1 MFRIL
6 VTDGMEKGAVQKLRD
21 LDYEVVEKFYEL
33 DELKEKVK
41 EFDCLVVRSATKV
54 RKDIIDEALKTNRLK
69 LIIRGGV
76 GIDNIDKDYAEANGI
91 KVRNTPNA
99 SSVSVA
105 ELTMGHMIN
114 IARFSFISNYTM
126 RLGEWNKKQYK
137 GVELSGKTLGLIGM
151 GRIAKEVAA
160 RAGAFGM
167 NVIYTNR
174 SGPKMQIPYKYVS
187 FDELLGNSDFISLHI
202 PSTSDGKYLLSK
214 DEFSKMKDGVYI
226 INTARGKLIDEA
238 ALLEA
243 LDSGKVAA
251 AGLDVF
257 ETEPVKNEKLYTHER
272 ISLTPHIAGS
282 TKEAQEKI
290 GEEIVEIIK
299 KTL

>member
-1 MFRIL
+1 
-6 VTDGMEKGAVQKLRD
+6 MEKGAVQKLRD

-137 GVELSGKTLGLIGM
+137 GVELSDKTLGLIGM
-151 GRIAKEVAA
+151 GRKAKEVAA